1 MSRESEA
8 EPAGGTQLPG
18 VLPEALFAELVAFR
32 RDVHMHP
39 ELGNQE
45 FRTTAA
51 IKARL
56 EKAGL
61 KPRVLSG
68 GTGLVCDIGVEEDT
82 PGVRAGAGAA
92 TTRQAPGATTT
103 ALTAPGTQTPATA
116 TSTAPGAR
124 APLAAAPPAP
134 GVKAPALAAS
144 GAPGTSASPD
154 AAPPAPGIEAP
165 GIQPPGIFALRADID
180 ALPIP
185 DTKATCAYRSTVPD
199 RAHACGHDVHTTVVL
214 GAGLVL
220 AELHRQGRLPRPVRL
235 IFQPAEEILPG
246 GAADA
251 IEDGVLD
258 GVGRIIA
265 VHCDPRVDAGKIGL
279 REGAIT
285 SACDRLEIAL
295 DGPGGHTARPHLTTD
310 LVTAAAR
317 VVVDVPALVGRRVDT
332 RAGLAVTWGRIECG
346 HAPNVIPQHAE
357 LSGTVRCLDI
367 EAWRA
372 APDIVVAAIDEVAN
386 MHHAKSEINYVRG
399 VPPVVND
406 PEVTG
411 LLRDAMTARRGADS
425 VEGTEQSLGGEDF
438 SWYLEQV
445 PGAMARLGVRTPG
458 ERTVRDLH
466 QGNFDADEHAIT
478 VGVELFTAAALLDA
492 ATRTA

>member
-1 MSRESEA
+1 MSLESEA
-8 EPAGGTQLPG
+8 DLPG
-18 VLPEALFAELVAFR
+18 EAVLPGALPEALRAELVAFR
-32 RDVHMHP
+32 RDLHMHP

-61 KPRVLSG
+61 APRVLAI
-68 GTGLVCDIGVEEDT
+68 GTGLVCDIGDWD
-82 PGVRAGAGAA
+82 GVR
-92 TTRQAPGATTT
+92 PM
-103 ALTAPGTQTPATA
+103 L
-116 TSTAPGAR
+116 
-124 APLAAAPPAP
+124 
-134 GVKAPALAAS
+134 
-144 GAPGTSASPD
+144 
-154 AAPPAPGIEAP
+154 
-165 GIQPPGIFALRADID
+165 ALRADID

-185 DTKATCAYRSTVPD
+185 DTKSECSYRSTVPD

-220 AELHRQGRLPRPVRL
+220 AELHREGKLPRPVRL
-235 IFQPAEEILPG
+235 LFQPAEEVLPG

-251 IEDGVLD
+251 IECGVLD

-265 VHCDPRVDAGKIGL
+265 VHCDPRVDAGRIGL
-279 REGAIT
+279 RAGAIT

-317 VVVDVPALVGRRVDT
+317 VVTDVPALVSRRVDS
-332 RAGLAVTWGRIECG
+332 RSGLAVTWGRVEAG

-357 LSGTVRCLDI
+357 LSGTVRCLDL
-367 EAWRA
+367 EAWRQ
-372 APDIVVAAIDEVAN
+372 APDIVHAAIDEIAN
-386 MHHAKSEINYVRG
+386 LYRAKSEINYVRG

-406 PEVTG
+406 PAVTE
-411 LLRDAMTARRGADS
+411 LLRDAMVARRGAEA
-425 VEGTEQSLGGEDF
+425 VEDTEQSLGGEDF

-445 PGAMARLGVRTPG
+445 PGAMARLGVRAPG

-466 QGNFDADEHAIT
+466 QGDFDADESAIT
-478 VGVELFTAAALLDA
+478 VGVEMFTAAALIDGGV
-492 ATRTA
+492 